1 MKQRNSRPEQG
12 SALLIS
18 MIMLAF
24 VGLIG
29 LASLQAVSMN
39 RQSAGFQ
46 AGGRLALYAAEAGIE
61 RAMRT
66 LADSDLP
73 TGLAALEDFTLAVPG
88 ENLGD
93 PGDHPSGQP
102 RFATDPDA
110 PAAIDYLGVGNVCEE
125 WDMSIEVGG
134 PIYLY
139 SVWDVRMQGTTPIGA
154 EARVQASATR
164 CHAYSG

>member
-1 MKQRNSRPEQG
+1 MKPRATRNEQG
-12 SALLIS
+12 SALMIS
-18 MIMLAF
+18 MIMMAF
-24 VGLIG
+24 VGMIG

-46 AGGRLALYAAEAGIE
+46 AGGRLALYAAEAGVE

-66 LADSDLP
+66 LADSDIP
-73 TGLAALEDFTLAVPG
+73 TGLAALEDFTLPVAA
-88 ENLGD
+88 ESLGD
-93 PGDHPSGQP
+93 PGDYPSGRP
-102 RFATDPDA
+102 GFAADPDA
-110 PAAIDYLGVGNVCEE
+110 PAAIDYLGAGSVCEE

-134 PIYLY
+134 PIYMY
-139 SVWDVRMQGTTPIGA
+139 SVWDVRIQGSTPVGA